1 MVNLELVCYWFNHII
16 YIHIPTYLWWIWGWI
31 VIGLTTLYIYTIPSG
46 NLTRWSD
53 KIFQF
58 IDRSMIIPYYQW
70 IGFVGKKYWF
80 KPHDLHGKIYGFRL
94 GFSRENQS
102 MYGIYTNIGGML
114 MVNVTIYSIHGSYG
128 LLFHISFW
136 MTPRKSWALEK
147 RWRWVGDPRAVLKMV
162 GFYNF

>member
-1 MVNLELVCYWFNHII
+1 MVNLGLDCYWFNHII
-16 YIHIPTYLWWIWGWI
+16 
-31 VIGLTTLYIYTIPSG
+31 YIYTIPSG

-53 KIFQF
+53 KILQF

-70 IGFVGKKYWF
+70 IGFVGKNYWF

-102 MYGIYTNIGGML
+102 MYGIYTNIGGIL